1 MTGVR
6 GTGWGGFNA
15 ITEYITHE
23 SSFGR
28 KKAGTAK
35 EEAGN
40 LMLSVVNGA
49 ARDMAQRVLS
59 FSWRHN
65 VSGPL
70 RGPQHVSNQSR

>member
-49 ARDMAQRVLS
+49 ARDMAQRGAEL
-59 FSWRHN
+59 
-65 VSGPL
+65 L
-70 RGPQHVSNQSR
+70 LAA